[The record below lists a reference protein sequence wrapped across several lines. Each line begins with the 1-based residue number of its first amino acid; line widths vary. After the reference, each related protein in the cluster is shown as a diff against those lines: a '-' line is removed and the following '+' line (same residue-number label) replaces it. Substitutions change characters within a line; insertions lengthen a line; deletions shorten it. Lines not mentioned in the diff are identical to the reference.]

1 MVQAETASLESLL
14 DSGMLGTSD
23 ALKVEVKI
31 NNKKVEVAR
40 LQKELE
46 RLISGQ
52 LRQRKFREKMRKKMA
67 DSST

>member
-1 MVQAETASLESLL
+1 MESLL
-14 DSGMLGTSD
+14 DSGMLGTSE

-52 LRQRKFREKMRKKMA
+52 LRQRKFREKMRKKMT